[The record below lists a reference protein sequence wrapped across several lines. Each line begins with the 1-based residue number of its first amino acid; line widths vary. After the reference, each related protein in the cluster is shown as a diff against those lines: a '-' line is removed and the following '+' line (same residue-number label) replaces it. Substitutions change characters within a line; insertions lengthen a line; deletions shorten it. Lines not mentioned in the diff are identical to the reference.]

1 MNIDP
6 TKVRHIHLI
15 GICGT
20 AMGSLAG
27 MLKSRGYRVT
37 GSDVN
42 VYPPMSEQLAALGI
56 EIRQGYLPEHLDPAP
71 DLVVIGN
78 VVSRGNPE
86 GDAVLARGLPYQ
98 SMVETLR
105 TFFFADKTLIAM
117 CGTHGKTT
125 STAMLAHVLNAAEL
139 DPTYLIGGVL
149 ENTQASYRVGNGEW
163 AAVEGDEY
171 DVAWFDKT
179 PKFLR
184 YRPDVAA
191 VGNIE
196 FDHADIYPDL
206 DSIVRVFGELIE
218 TLPHDGLLIAGVDCP
233 RVRALLP
240 RASCPVVTYAL
251 DHPADLSARLV
262 AGSAMHTAFELVE
275 HGMPTARFSMN
286 QFGRYNLL
294 NALGVIAAAR
304 RTGLRDEQIA
314 AGLQTFAGAKR
325 RQQVLG
331 EAGGVLVIDD
341 FAHHPTAVRV
351 TLEAL
356 REARPER
363 RLVAVFEPRTN
374 TSRRRIFQEEYARA
388 FGAAAAVII
397 CEVFAKHGK
406 VPEDKL
412 DVAALVEQIGR
423 GGAQAIYAENYDE
436 VSAAL
441 AGIMQEGDQLV
452 FLSNGG
458 FGNLPRKTLAELQ
471 HKAGEA

>member
-6 TKVRHIHLI
+6 TQVRHIHLI

-42 VYPPMSEQLAALGI
+42 VYPPMSDQLAALGI

-125 STAMLAHVLNAAEL
+125 STAMLAQVLNAAEV

-149 ENTQASYRVGNGEW
+149 ENTQASYRVGNGAW
-163 AAVEGDEY
+163 ALVEGDEY
-171 DVAWFDKT
+171 DVAWFDKA

-218 TLPHDGLLIAGVDCP
+218 TLPREGLLIAGVDCP
-233 RVRALLP
+233 RVRSLLP
-240 RASCPVVTYAL
+240 RASCPVVTYGL

-262 AGSAMHTAFELVE
+262 AGPAMHTTFDLLE
-275 HGMPTARFSMN
+275 HGSPTARFTMN

-304 RTGLRDEQIA
+304 RVGLRDEQIA
-314 AGLQTFAGAKR
+314 AGLQSFAGAKR

-397 CEVFAKHGK
+397 CEVFAKHGRL
-406 VPEDKL
+406 PADKL
-412 DVAALVEQIGR
+412 DVAALVGQIGR
-423 GGAQAIYAENYDE
+423 NGTTAIYAENYDD

-441 AGIMQEGDQLV
+441 AAMVQQGDQLV

-458 FGNLPRKTLAELQ
+458 FGNLPRKTLAGLQ
-471 HKAGEA
+471 RKADQT